1 MVKESIAQSKAEE
14 FALRIIKLYAY
25 LRENHS
31 EYVLSVQI
39 LKSGTS
45 VGANIAEAKYAQS
58 TADFISKNSIAL
70 KEAAETEYWL
80 RLLNK
85 AGYINNKLF
94 DSLYQDNNEL
104 VKMLSGIVLSSKEK
118 LKTEESKNV

>member
-1 MVKESIAQSKAEE
+1 MRRVP
-14 FALRIIKLYAY
+14 RILF
-25 LRENHS
+25 L
-31 EYVLSVQI
+31 
-39 LKSGTS
+39 
-45 VGANIAEAKYAQS
+45 
-58 TADFISKNSIAL
+58 KNSITL
-70 KEAAETEYWL
+70 KEAAETKYWL